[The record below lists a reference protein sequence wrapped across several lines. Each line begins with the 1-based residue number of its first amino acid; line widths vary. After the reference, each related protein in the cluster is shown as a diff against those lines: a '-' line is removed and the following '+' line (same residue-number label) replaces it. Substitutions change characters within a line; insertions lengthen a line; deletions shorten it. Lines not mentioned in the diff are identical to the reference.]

1 MIGNVW
7 EWTSD
12 WYRPD
17 THKKNRDSGPRG
29 CFNPTGPQKSYD
41 PQEPLVPKRVT
52 KGGSYLCSE
61 EYCSNYRPSARMAT
75 AYDSGQEH
83 LGFRCVVNVYE

>member
-1 MIGNVW
+1 MYGSGPATGIVL
-7 EWTSD
+7 T
-12 WYRPD
+12 

-75 AYDSGQEH
+75 AYDFRSGNT
-83 LGFRCVVNVYE
+83 LVFVVW